1 MKTGVLCTLVGLII
15 SIIDVIFPHKFST
28 ILEVDY
34 DTPYDRHIIIEESH
48 DTKRKKPKLEEPFSV
63 AFGSKIFR

>member
-1 MKTGVLCTLVGLII
+1 MLCFISGSMIAIVDLIY
-15 SIIDVIFPHKFST
+15 PHKYST
-28 ILEVDY
+28 ILELDY

-48 DTKRKKPKLEEPFSV
+48 DTKRKKPKLDEPFSG